1 MEDNNIVEKLEQSKA
16 LPSNKQSTAEV
27 RFDGQTVIVT
37 GAGGGLGR
45 SYAVMFAR
53 LGANV
58 VVNDVSD
65 KGAQGVVDEITKGEA
80 TQLVDFRRLTLEAPF
95 SWWFCDS
102 RGMLRR
108 GWRKHR
114 ESSPGEIRGNSR
126 THCQRWYSARQVVHC
141 NDREGMGPGNCSPS
155 EVCCPSLSRQTVAE
169 S

>member
-45 SYAVMFAR
+45 SYALMFAR

-80 TQLVDFRRLTLEAPF
+80 TQLVGFMLNT
-95 SWWFCDS
+95 
-102 RGMLRR
+102 RGA
-108 GWRKHR
+108 H
-114 ESSPGEIRGNSR
+114 
-126 THCQRWYSARQVVHC
+126 
-141 NDREGMGPGNCSPS
+141 
-155 EVCCPSLSRQTVAE
+155 
-169 S
+169 